1 MNSPAASSSSTPG
14 APRGRVQFLLLATLF
29 FFPLLLSYVLYFW
42 FPDLRPSGTT
52 NYGQLVNPARPAP
65 TLALV
70 DAKGAALDE
79 KAFRIRWSYVV
90 LAGAD
95 CDDACRR
102 NLVMTRQVRTAM
114 NEKRSRIQRVLV
126 LSDPTAVARV
136 AAALASEHP
145 DLRVLGDTG
154 APGARLSDFLQ
165 PPGAASYL
173 FDPHANWLLV
183 YPAGGETQTD
193 FKGMQKDIKKLLRL
207 SQIG

>member
-1 MNSPAASSSSTPG
+1 M
-14 APRGRVQFLLLATLF
+14 QFVLLATLF
-29 FFPLLLSYVLYFW
+29 FLPLLASYVLYFW

-52 NYGQLVNPARPAP
+52 NYGELVNPARPAP
-65 TLALV
+65 SLTLV
-70 DAKGAALDE
+70 DAKGTALGEDT
-79 KAFRIRWSYVV
+79 FRVRWSYVV
-90 LAGAD
+90 LAGAE
-95 CDDACRR
+95 CDDSCRR
-102 NLVMTRQVRTAM
+102 ALLMTRQVRIAM

-126 LSDPTAVARV
+126 LSDPAAVKRV
-136 AAALASEHP
+136 ADQLAPEHP

-173 FDPHANWLLV
+173 LDPHANWLLV
-183 YPAGGETQTD
+183 YPAGRETQDD

>member
-1 MNSPAASSSSTPG
+1 MNSPAASASSPG
-14 APRGRVQFLLLATLF
+14 APRGRVQFVLLATLF
-29 FFPLLLSYVLYFW
+29 FFPLLASYVLYFW

-52 NYGQLVNPARPAP
+52 NYGELVNPARPAP
-65 TLALV
+65 SLTLV
-70 DAKGAALDE
+70 DAKGAPLDE
-79 KAFRIRWSYVV
+79 QTFRVRWSYVV
-90 LAGAD
+90 LAGSD
-95 CDDACRR
+95 CDEPCRR
-102 NLVMTRQVRTAM
+102 NLVMTRQVRIAM

-136 AAALASEHP
+136 GAELAAEHP

-154 APGARLSDFLQ
+154 TPGARLSDFLQ

-173 FDPHANWLLV
+173 LDPHANWLLV
-183 YPAGGETQTD
+183 YPAGRETQDD